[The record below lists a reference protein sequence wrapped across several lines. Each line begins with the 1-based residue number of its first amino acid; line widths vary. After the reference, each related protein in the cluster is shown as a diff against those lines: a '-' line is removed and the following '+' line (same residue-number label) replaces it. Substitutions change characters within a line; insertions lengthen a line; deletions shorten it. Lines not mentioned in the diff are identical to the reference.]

1 MRNSIKIFFILLV
14 VIFSISCKK
23 EVNNDVDFDVTTASK
38 TYKLTDSIVFNIT
51 GNPDVISFYSGEA
64 GHSYDNKDRVS
75 RNDGNLKMSFQI
87 RMDSL
92 SGFTAVSSGNFK
104 VLASTNFTAAYS
116 TSADLVVA
124 ASLDSAMV
132 NKATWVDISSRFTL
146 PKTGTIN
153 TFYLSGEASLSDLI
167 KVPTDPIYL
176 AYQYKGNPTGNLGA
190 NGITIGSPVLFN
202 TFSDGS
208 TVNYN
213 LVPGGTVSTT
223 WKVLKSANA
232 LNFWATSTSQL
243 KFTSPATALYSED
256 WAISNAFY
264 PNIAVP
270 DNAVGI
276 KNISNNP
283 ISTYTYKFTKAG
295 DYKVV
300 FVASNNRPDNINV
313 KIKEVNITVN

>member
-1 MRNSIKIFFILLV
+1 
-14 VIFSISCKK
+14 
-23 EVNNDVDFDVTTASK
+23 
-38 TYKLTDSIVFNIT
+38 
-51 GNPDVISFYSGEA
+51 
-64 GHSYDNKDRVS
+64 
-75 RNDGNLKMSFQI
+75 MSFQI

-92 SGFTAVSSGNFK
+92 AGFTAVSSGNFK
-104 VLASTNFTAAYS
+104 VLASTNYTAAYS

-146 PKTGTIN
+146 PKTGIIN
-153 TFYLSGEASLSDLI
+153 TFYLSAEASLSDLI

-283 ISTYTYKFTKAG
+283 ISSYTYKFTKAG

>member
-1 MRNSIKIFFILLV
+1 MRNSIKVFCILLV

-23 EVNNDVDFDVTTASK
+23 EVSNDVDFDVTTASK

-64 GHSYDNKDRVS
+64 GHNYDNKDRVS

-92 SGFTAVSSGNFK
+92 AGFTAVSSGNFK
-104 VLASTNFTAAYS
+104 VLASTNYTAAYS

-243 KFTSPATALYSED
+243 KFTSPATALFSED

-283 ISTYTYKFTKAG
+283 ISTFSYKFTKAG

-313 KIKEVNITVN
+313 KIKVVNITVN